1 MRQNKNNNLNKTLQK
16 MKTKSFWA
24 LAACGALTMFGS
36 QAKAQETVVVEE
48 ETAVVTDVPCKTHYY
63 STGKDNWFIQLGA
76 GVTSP
81 FVEQHL
87 PDGGDAKHHLTA
99 TYNLAVGK
107 WFSPYIGWRLSF
119 MGGSLHWDNDQFT
132 HAKNVNANLDFMWD
146 MFNSF
151 GGVNSNR
158 VFSIIPFVGL
168 GGTYTWDYKPA
179 DQSNIYR
186 ENGKKKTNSWTL
198 PVSAGIQLRFRLCK
212 YVDFFAEGRAQFY
225 GDNFNNYAYGDPV
238 DMNIS
243 VIGGFSFNIGG
254 AGFRSYNPCDYLSY
268 IGNLNNQVND
278 LRGALATT
286 SAALAAAEAQLPC
299 PEVVEQTTIVEAAPL
314 MATVR
319 FTINSSRISNEEMVN
334 VYNIAEWMKA
344 NPEANVT
351 ISGYADADTGSS
363 NYNMALSK
371 RRAEAVRTAL
381 VDKYG
386 INPDRLSIQAEGSD
400 VQPYD
405 VNNWNRIV
413 IFSNAQ

>member
-1 MRQNKNNNLNKTLQK
+1 MN
-16 MKTKSFWA
+16 TKSILA
-24 LAACGALTMFGS
+24 LAACGAMTMFGT
-36 QAKAQETVVVEE
+36 QAKAQTEETVVVEE
-48 ETAVVTDVPCKTHYY
+48 ETVVAEVPCKTHYY
-63 STGKDNWFIQLGA
+63 SNGKDNWFIQLGA

-81 FVEQHL
+81 FVENQL
-87 PDGGDAKHHLTA
+87 PNGADAKHHLTA
-99 TYNLAVGK
+99 TYNLAFGK

-119 MGGSLHWDNDQFT
+119 MGGALHWVNDQFT
-132 HAKNVNANLDFMWD
+132 HAKNVNGNLDFMWD

-151 GGVNSNR
+151 GGVNSSR
-158 VFSIIPFVGL
+158 VFSIIPFVGV

-186 ENGKKKTNSWTL
+186 EDGKKKINSWTL

-238 DMNIS
+238 DMNLS

-254 AGFRSYNPCDYLSY
+254 AGFRSYNPCDYMAY
-268 IGNLNNQVND
+268 ISDLNGQVND

-286 SAALAAAEAQLPC
+286 AAALAAAEAQLPC
-299 PEVVEQTTIVEAAPL
+299 PEVQPQAAPVVEAAPL

-319 FTINSSRISNEEMVN
+319 FTINSARISNEEMVN
-334 VYNIAEWMKA
+334 VYNVAEWMKA

-351 ISGYADADTGSS
+351 ISGYADRETGSS
-363 NYNMALSK
+363 DYNMSLSK
-371 RRAEAVRTAL
+371 RRAEAVRSTL

-386 INPDRLSIQAEGSD
+386 INPDRLSIQAEGSS

-413 IFSNAQ
+413 IFSNAK